1 MEEMFKVKAKSG
13 EARTGV
19 LQTEHGKILT
29 PNMAVVATH
38 GSIRFFDRTDHKRAS
53 PELLISNTFHLWV
66 QKKVPE
72 IKRAGGI
79 HRWSKIKEPIMTDSG
94 GFQVFSLGWGKVHS
108 IGKISKGED
117 VEPIT
122 KQKSSLKISNDG
134 VVFTYDGKEMELT
147 PEKSMKIQKDIAADI
162 IFSFDECTS
171 PYHGRL
177 YTQKSLKRTHDWAE
191 RSLKEFR
198 NKNKNKGQQI
208 FGIVQGGI
216 YEDLRKKS
224 SKFIGS
230 LSFDGFGIGGSFGE
244 REMGEA
250 IDWALSGLPDEKPRH
265 LLGVGRIKDILIA
278 VERGMDL
285 FDCVIPTR
293 EGRHGTVYTLE
304 GKLDIRRGVFAED
317 KKKIDKGCDCYVCKK
332 LATRKALCEFFKQ
345 SKEEA
350 QKLAVIHNINFYKI
364 FFKKLRLAI
373 EKGKGLESIKKEYK
387 NYI

>member
-1 MEEMFKVKAKSG
+1 LWKNGNTNTMFKIKAKSG
-13 EARTGV
+13 KARTGV
-19 LQTEHGKILT
+19 IETAHGKILT
-29 PNMAVVATH
+29 PNMAIVATH
-38 GSIRFFDRTDHKRAS
+38 GSIRFFGGADHKKAA

-66 QKKVPE
+66 NNKIKE
-72 IKRAGGI
+72 IKKAGGI
-79 HRWSKIKEPIMTDSG
+79 HKWSKIKEPIMTDSG

-117 VEPIT
+117 IGPIT
-122 KQKSSLKISNDG
+122 KEKSQLKITDDG
-134 VVFTYDGKEMELT
+134 VVFTYDEKEMELT

-171 PYHGRL
+171 PYHGRA
-177 YTQKSLKRTHDWAE
+177 YTQKSLVRTHEWAE
-191 RSLKEFR
+191 RSLKEFK

-224 SKFIGS
+224 SKFIGA
-230 LSFDGFGIGGSFGE
+230 LPFDGFGIGGSFGE
-244 REMGEA
+244 REMGQA

-293 EGRHGTVYTLE
+293 EGRHGTIYTVG
-304 GKLDIRRGVFAED
+304 GKVSIQKTSLAKLYKKD
-317 KKKIDKGCDCYVCKK
+317 KK
-332 LATRKALCEFFKQ
+332 
-345 SKEEA
+345 EA
-350 QKLAVIHNINFYKI
+350 QKRAVILNIKFYKT
-364 FFKKLRLAI
+364 FFKKLRAEI
-373 EKGKGLESIKKEYK
+373 KKGKGLEGIKKEY
-387 NYI
+387 NAYL